1 MLPIKFGVAR
11 QVSILALIYMNR
23 TAFILK
29 TLSEMRFSFA
39 DNCFCHRTSRIYGC
53 HSTVPS
59 SHPAKLRPTRFV
71 SSFAGFGVCNI
82 SSTES
87 LQILPSCLT
96 PRPYTVR
103 YRMVSQKHL
112 MARNFH
118 VSASFRDK
126 EPEKASSKVEETVNL
141 LKDKVKEDE
150 KKTEVVP
157 APKKPLTTRVIDELK
172 HYYHGFRLLFIDIN
186 ISRKLAMKALRGN
199 TLTRREHRLVIWP
212 L

>member
-1 MLPIKFGVAR
+1 
-11 QVSILALIYMNR
+11 
-23 TAFILK
+23 
-29 TLSEMRFSFA
+29 
-39 DNCFCHRTSRIYGC
+39 
-53 HSTVPS
+53 
-59 SHPAKLRPTRFV
+59 
-71 SSFAGFGVCNI
+71 
-82 SSTES
+82 
-87 LQILPSCLT
+87 
-96 PRPYTVR
+96 
-103 YRMVSQKHL
+103 

-199 TLTRREHRLVIWP
+199 TLTRREHRLVI
-212 L
+212 